1 MPSTARSSQEETVSL
16 RDAKTSLSR
25 LTKQARAGTRVV
37 ITNHGTPIADLVQ
50 HGIGVLPMAPPK
62 RPGRLPPLIKLKGKG
77 PTVSEI
83 VLMDREDGRA
93 GR

>member
-1 MPSTARSSQEETVSL
+1 
-16 RDAKTSLSR
+16 
-25 LTKQARAGTRVV
+25 VV

-50 HGIGVLPMAPPK
+50 HGIGALPMAPPK

-77 PTVSEI
+77 PSVSEI
-83 VLMDREDGRA
+83 VLIDREDGRA